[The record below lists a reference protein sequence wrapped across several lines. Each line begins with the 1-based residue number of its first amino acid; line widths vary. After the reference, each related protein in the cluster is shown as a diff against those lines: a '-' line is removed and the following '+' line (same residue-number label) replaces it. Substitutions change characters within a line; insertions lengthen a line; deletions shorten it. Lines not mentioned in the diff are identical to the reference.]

1 MKNLR
6 LEDLKRINPK
16 DTSLSLAEVD
26 SIHLAMIA
34 LIEELGARIHVNQI
48 IICTAIILYKRF
60 YLTQSFT
67 DFDPRLVVCTVMVLA
82 TKIEEFPVRLPEIT
96 SPLHELTTSTCFSSS
111 TSILTYPPVE
121 IPEDKDAMYDFT
133 EKDVI
138 ECEFYVIEATQY
150 DLVIHHPFST
160 LVKVYEEVEETF
172 PMYDHSFKTAW
183 DLCLFAYRTH
193 IVLLRPPFLVALAVV
208 YLALQ
213 DACYDTSD
221 YLDRVNIKSEHI
233 LQVVAELQS
242 TFVEVQ
248 SLMAAQSAALAKLE
262 HIVPDPTKD

>member
-96 SPLHELTTSTCFSSS
+96 SPLHELTTK
-111 TSILTYPPVE
+111 

-183 DLCLFAYRTH
+183 LYFCLLPCWASWNFT
-193 IVLLRPPFLVALAVV
+193 
-208 YLALQ
+208 
-213 DACYDTSD
+213 
-221 YLDRVNIKSEHI
+221 
-233 LQVVAELQS
+233 
-242 TFVEVQ
+242 
-248 SLMAAQSAALAKLE
+248 
-262 HIVPDPTKD
+262 

>member
-48 IICTAIILYKRF
+48 IICTAIILYK
-60 YLTQSFT
+60 Q
-67 DFDPRLVVCTVMVLA
+67 
-82 TKIEEFPVRLPEIT
+82 
-96 SPLHELTTSTCFSSS
+96 
-111 TSILTYPPVE
+111 

-242 TFVEVQ
+242 TFVEFQ

>member
-1 MKNLR
+1 MALNFWQSTHYLHWMKNLR

-96 SPLHELTTSTCFSSS
+96 SPLHELTTK
-111 TSILTYPPVE
+111 

-183 DLCLFAYRTH
+183 LYFCLLPCWASWNFT
-193 IVLLRPPFLVALAVV
+193 
-208 YLALQ
+208 
-213 DACYDTSD
+213 
-221 YLDRVNIKSEHI
+221 
-233 LQVVAELQS
+233 
-242 TFVEVQ
+242 
-248 SLMAAQSAALAKLE
+248 
-262 HIVPDPTKD
+262 